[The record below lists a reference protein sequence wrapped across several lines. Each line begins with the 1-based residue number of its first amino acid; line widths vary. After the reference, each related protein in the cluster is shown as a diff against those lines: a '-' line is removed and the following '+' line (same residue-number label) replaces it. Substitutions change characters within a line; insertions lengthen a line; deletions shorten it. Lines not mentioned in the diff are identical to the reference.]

1 LNLSIDEI
9 MSLVDRMENETR
21 ALKQEL
27 FKMCWYMRGGLT
39 MTEAYQLDNTDRE
52 IIGNL
57 IRENLEI
64 TKESGMPFF

>member
-1 LNLSIDEI
+1 